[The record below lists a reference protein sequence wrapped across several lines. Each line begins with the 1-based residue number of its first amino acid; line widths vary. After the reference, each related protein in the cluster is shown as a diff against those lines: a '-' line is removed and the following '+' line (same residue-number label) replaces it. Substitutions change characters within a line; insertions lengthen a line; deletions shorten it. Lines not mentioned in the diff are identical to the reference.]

1 MVNEKE
7 LMSNEETAHAAHQ
20 ISSGLAIKKFVLAG
34 KAIFTVVSKRTGTR
48 YTFKVTHKDASGQWP
63 EKYFVAYLNG
73 PDNWT
78 NYVTFG
84 QISMNGV
91 FSLTNKAKNELH
103 LTMDSAP
110 VAAFNWT
117 YQFVNAGKDPI
128 GVEFWHAGKCGRC
141 GRLLTVPSSIE
152 MGLGPECASKG
163 F

>member
-1 MVNEKE
+1 M
-7 LMSNEETAHAAHQ
+7 
-20 ISSGLAIKKFVLAG
+20 LAG
-34 KAIFTVVSKRTGTR
+34 KAIFTLVSKKTGTR
-48 YTFKVTHKDASGQWP
+48 YTFKVKHMPASGQWP

-84 QISMNGV
+84 QINMNGNFSMTRKAVEQGLSMN
-91 FSLTNKAKNELH
+91 
-103 LTMDSAP
+103 SAP

-117 YQFVNAGKDPI
+117 LGFLNAGKEPL
-128 GVEFWHAGKCGRC
+128 GVEVWHAGKCGRC

-163 F
+163 GF